1 MTGLTPKQLKTYNR
15 LHYLK
20 NRDRILKRAKL
31 KYSNKTTP
39 TLYKKI
45 KNTLLKTLKQNY
57 DTQK

>member
-20 NRDRILKRAKL
+20 NRDRILKRMKL
-31 KYSNKTTP
+31 KYSDKTNP

-45 KNTLLKTLKQNY
+45 KNTILKTLK
-57 DTQK
+57 